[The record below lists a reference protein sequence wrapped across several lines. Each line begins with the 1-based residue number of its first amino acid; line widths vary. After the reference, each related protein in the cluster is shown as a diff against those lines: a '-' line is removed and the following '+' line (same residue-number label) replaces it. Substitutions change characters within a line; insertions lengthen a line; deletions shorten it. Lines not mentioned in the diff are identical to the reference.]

1 MELGRGDY
9 AKYPFLPESGKFVQ
23 MQELSISN
31 LVDGSND
38 NIINRAKE
46 RIIEAAKRQE
56 VSDKSYDYDV
66 ELLSFPVSL
75 MLVKAANIKH
85 FIPQYSF
92 AEAIRVEHLMEKEK
106 NKDLVIFIFKT
117 MLNIPIEEVSFTSG
131 SKLYEFR
138 IPVVEYLKRSTK
150 IHGEPWKLISKPV
163 KQGYVYLNTHDLI
176 RLIRDETSELIA
188 TKISDISIP
197 KLPSQLEEILE
208 EVRSYIPRPR
218 PKLTIISPSKY
229 PPCVMKA
236 LDLIQN
242 GKNLPH
248 FGRFLMATYLLK
260 TGKTVDDIV
269 NYFSKAPDFNERIT
283 KYQVEHVSG
292 LKGGKISY
300 NVPLCKTLQ
309 THNFCF
315 KTAECGTI
323 KSPTQFGITRIK
335 KG

>member
-117 MLNIPIEEVSFTSG
+117 MLNIPIE
-131 SKLYEFR
+131 
-138 IPVVEYLKRSTK
+138 
-150 IHGEPWKLISKPV
+150 
-163 KQGYVYLNTHDLI
+163 
-176 RLIRDETSELIA
+176 
-188 TKISDISIP
+188 
-197 KLPSQLEEILE
+197 
-208 EVRSYIPRPR
+208 
-218 PKLTIISPSKY
+218 
-229 PPCVMKA
+229 
-236 LDLIQN
+236 
-242 GKNLPH
+242 
-248 FGRFLMATYLLK
+248 
-260 TGKTVDDIV
+260 
-269 NYFSKAPDFNERIT
+269 
-283 KYQVEHVSG
+283 
-292 LKGGKISY
+292 
-300 NVPLCKTLQ
+300 
-309 THNFCF
+309 
-315 KTAECGTI
+315 
-323 KSPTQFGITRIK
+323 
-335 KG
+335 